1 MLTQVVLQTANPMTF
16 EIAAAD
22 PDEIIIL
29 KSISGLSPA
38 DVTLFTGDFSR
49 NGGYYQGRRVGQR
62 NPIFN
67 LKLNPD
73 YVNDIEVSDIREM
86 LYRQFLE
93 PTASG
98 DGVQVLLKDDRKP
111 DRYFICYVEKW
122 PDEIF
127 TDKPKAS
134 ISTLCV
140 DPMLKSAVETTDSN
154 AAGWVSVPV
163 DYEGS
168 ADTGIEAHLKV
179 ATAGLQVTLENNG
192 QVMKLVKATN
202 FAVNDVIYINTK
214 QGERAITLN
223 GVDAMGLLTADSKW
237 ISLNQAGNT
246 LQAYGTVPADGKAVV
261 TDYTYRAEW
270 WGV

>member
-1 MLTQVVLQTANPMTF
+1 MLTSVVLQTANPMTF

-29 KSISGLSPA
+29 QSISGLSPA
-38 DVTLFTGDFSR
+38 DVTLFTGDFSK
-49 NGGYYQGRRVGQR
+49 NGGYYQGRRVSQR
-62 NPIFN
+62 NPVFN

-73 YVNDIEVSDIREM
+73 YANDIEVSDIREM

-98 DGVQVLLKDDRKP
+98 DGVQVLLVDDRKP

-140 DPMLKSAVETTDSN
+140 DPMLKSAAQTTASN
-154 AAGWVSVPV
+154 PAGWVSVPFT
-163 DYEGS
+163 YEGS
-168 ADTGIEAHLKV
+168 ADTGVEVHLKV
-179 ATAGLQVTLENNG
+179 TSVTNQVSIENNG
-192 QVMKLVKATN
+192 LLMKLVKPTN

-214 QGERAITLN
+214 QGERKIQLN
-223 GVDAMGLLTADSKW
+223 GVDVMALLTADSKW
-237 ISLNQAGNT
+237 ISLAQASNT
-246 LQAYGTVPADGKAVV
+246 FNAYGTVVADGKVV
-261 TDYTYRAEW
+261 ATDYTYRAEW
-270 WGV
+270 WGI

>member
-1 MLTQVVLQTANPMTF
+1 MLERVTLQTANPMTF

-29 KSISGLSPA
+29 QSISGLSPA
-38 DVTLFTGDFSR
+38 DVTLFTGDFAK
-49 NGGYYQGRRVGQR
+49 NGGYYQGRRVSQR

-98 DGVQVLLKDDRKP
+98 DGVQVLLEDDRKP
-111 DRYFICYVEKW
+111 DRYFICYTEKF
-122 PDEIF
+122 PTDIF
-127 TDKPKAS
+127 DAKPKAS

-140 DPMLKSAVETTDSN
+140 DPMLKSAAETTDSN
-154 AAGWVSVPV
+154 PSGWVSVPV
-163 DYEGS
+163 AYDGS
-168 ADTGIEAHLKV
+168 ADTGIEVTMKV
-179 ATAGLQVTLENNG
+179 AVAGTQMTLENNG
-192 QVMKLVKATN
+192 QLMKLVKGTN
-202 FAVNDVIYINTK
+202 FAVNDIIYINTK
-214 QGERAITLN
+214 QGERQITLN
-223 GVDAMGLLTADSKW
+223 GADVMALLTADSTW
-237 ISLNQAGNT
+237 ITLNQAGNT
-246 LQAYGTVPADGKAVV
+246 LQAYGTVAADGSAVV
-261 TDYTYRAEW
+261 TDYTYRSEW

>member
-16 EIAAAD
+16 NIDAVD
-22 PDEIIIL
+22 PDEIVTL

-38 DVTLFTGDFSR
+38 DVILFMGDFATK
-49 NGGYYQGRRVGQR
+49 GGYYQDRRPARR
-62 NPIFN
+62 NPVFN

-93 PTASG
+93 PQPTT

-111 DRYFICYVEKW
+111 DRYFIGYTEKF
-122 PDEIF
+122 PSDIF
-127 TDKPKAS
+127 TDKPSAS
-134 ISTLCV
+134 ISMVCV
-140 DPMLKSAVETTDSN
+140 DAMLYSALETTDSN
-154 AAGWVSVPV
+154 PAGWVSVPV
-163 DYEGS
+163 AYEGS
-168 ADTGIEAHLKV
+168 ADTGIEVTMKV
-179 ATAGLQVTLENNG
+179 AVAGNEATLENNG
-192 QVMKLVKATN
+192 VIMKLVKPTG

-214 QGERAITLN
+214 QGERQITLN
-223 GVDAMGLLTADSKW
+223 GVDVMALLTGTSRW
-237 ISLNQAGNT
+237 ITLSQASNT
-246 LQAYGTVPADGKAVV
+246 LNAYGTVAADGSVLV